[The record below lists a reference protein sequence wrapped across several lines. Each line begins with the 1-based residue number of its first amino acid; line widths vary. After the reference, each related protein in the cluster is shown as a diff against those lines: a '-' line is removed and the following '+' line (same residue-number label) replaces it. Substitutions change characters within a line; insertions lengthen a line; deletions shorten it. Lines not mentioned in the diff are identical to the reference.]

1 MTGPP
6 SRRAAPPLAPILI
19 VLGLLGPMHL
29 SASWNSIENVIPQ
42 EPLFNRLDFHRLSTT
57 TSSNDPAPLIQA
69 PPEPLMKITRRYQK
83 SDLGNIS
90 ISIMAEYERLS
101 PKTSFDPLDSPVFE
115 TISKKKVL
123 FLTQNLGSGKVQ
135 HVFLDGLQRSDYIDL
150 VNVVSL
156 NVTSTYVD
164 YGEDLWIDD
173 SPSPECWN
181 EALLRYATQQQLPN
195 ITRHVPILQL
205 DNKDFPMLQTCSK
218 LIPVVG
224 GKHNIRYAK
233 RSIVQG
239 RQFNWTTRWVDHGF
253 YSNNTGRELT
263 GGPILHSPYTV
274 RTDHVVA
281 LARILAGTKFSSPVD
296 YEPKQWDVA
305 HFWRKGNYPVSH
317 LRNQIADVCKDLDE
331 TVLPSGRKLKA
342 YCKIVGNRGTAGRR
356 SVNEQYL
363 IKLLKSRIVIVT
375 QRDQW
380 EDHYRLME
388 ALAGGVMVVADM
400 MLSLPKGL
408 VDRESVVLFRS
419 KKELHDVIT
428 YYVDHEN
435 ERRRIA
441 QKGWEIAMG
450 RHRSWH
456 RMEELLFGQ
465 PLTDIDNPYGPYR
478 KEALVWSSLVPNM

>member
-1 MTGPP
+1 M
-6 SRRAAPPLAPILI
+6 
-19 VLGLLGPMHL
+19 
-29 SASWNSIENVIPQ
+29 
-42 EPLFNRLDFHRLSTT
+42 
-57 TSSNDPAPLIQA
+57 
-69 PPEPLMKITRRYQK
+69 
-83 SDLGNIS
+83 
-90 ISIMAEYERLS
+90 
-101 PKTSFDPLDSPVFE
+101 
-115 TISKKKVL
+115 L
-123 FLTQNLGSGKVQ
+123 FLTQNFGSGKVQ

-156 NVTSTYVD
+156 NVTSTYID

-173 SPSPECWN
+173 SPSPECVSK
-181 EALLRYATQQQLPN
+181 ALLHYVAQQQSTN
-195 ITRHVPILQL
+195 RTRHIPILQL
-205 DNKDFPMLQTCSK
+205 DYKDFPMLQTCSK
-218 LIPVVG
+218 LIPMVG

-239 RQFNWTTRWVDHGF
+239 RQFNWTTGWVDHGYF
-253 YSNNTGRELT
+253 SNNTGTELT

-274 RTDHVVA
+274 RTDHVEA
-281 LARILAGTKFSSPVD
+281 LAKVLDATKFKSPVE
-296 YEPKQWDVA
+296 YEPKKWDVA
-305 HFWRKGNYPVSH
+305 HFWGKGNDPVSH
-317 LRNQIADVCKDLDE
+317 LRNKITDLCKDLDG
-331 TVLPSGRKLKA
+331 TVLPSGRKIKA
-342 YCKIVGNRGTAGRR
+342 YCKLAGNRGTPGRR
-356 SVNEQYL
+356 TVNEQYL
-363 IKLLKSRIVIVT
+363 TKLLKSRIVIVT

-419 KKELHDVIT
+419 QQELHDVIT
-428 YYVDHEN
+428 YYVEHDH

-478 KEALVWSSLVPNM
+478 KEAVAWRALVPIM